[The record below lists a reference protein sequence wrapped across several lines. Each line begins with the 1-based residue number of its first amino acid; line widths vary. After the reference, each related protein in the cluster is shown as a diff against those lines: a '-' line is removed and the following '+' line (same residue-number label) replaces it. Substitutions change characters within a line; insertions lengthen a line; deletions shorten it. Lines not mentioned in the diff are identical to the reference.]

1 MAVSEVGRIESILGD
16 DASLLRHE
24 CKTIAK
30 DNLHLPGGDFVERVM

>member
-1 MAVSEVGRIESILGD
+1 VNIESILGD

-30 DNLHLPGGDFVERVM
+30 EQLHLPGPDFIDRVVAISDR